1 MELLKTS
8 DIKALV
14 EKNFE
19 IIMKTFKTVAGDK
32 SKEILN
38 NDELMGE
45 HLISVHNLLPLP
57 VRLIIRK
64 KAFIEFCLKNRRL
77 LFKEAGISQE

>member
-1 MELLKTS
+1 MELLETS
-8 DIKALV
+8 DIKTLV

-19 IIMKTFKTVAGDK
+19 IIKRTFKGVVGDK

-38 NDELMGE
+38 NDELME
-45 HLISVHNLLPLP
+45 KHLISVHKLLPLP

-64 KAFIEFCLKNRRL
+64 KAFIEFCLKNRVYL
-77 LFKEAGISQE
+77 LKEVGISQK